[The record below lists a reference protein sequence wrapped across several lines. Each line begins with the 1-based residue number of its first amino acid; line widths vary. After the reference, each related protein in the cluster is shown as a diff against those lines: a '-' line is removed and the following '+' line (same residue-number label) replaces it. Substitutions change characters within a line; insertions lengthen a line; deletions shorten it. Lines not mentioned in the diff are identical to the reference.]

1 VWFGLDA
8 RAVLLMVGTQIDD
21 DQLNTVSCG
30 GGKPMLEAGKKKTL
44 GQCRESRAHWRS
56 ADMRKSLASW
66 LALIRGSNAMRNTE

>member
-8 RAVLLMVGTQIDD
+8 RAVLLMVGTQVDD

-44 GQCRESRAHWRS
+44 
-56 ADMRKSLASW
+56 KSCDY
-66 LALIRGSNAMRNTE
+66 